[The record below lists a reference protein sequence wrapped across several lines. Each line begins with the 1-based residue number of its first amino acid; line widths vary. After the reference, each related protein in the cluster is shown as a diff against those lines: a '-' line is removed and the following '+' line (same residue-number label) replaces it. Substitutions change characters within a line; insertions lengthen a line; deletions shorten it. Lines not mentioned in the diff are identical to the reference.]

1 MNLQTLLDATRQESE
16 GRKQKESIKSLKAK
30 IKDLPPT
37 RGFIRQIAP
46 HPFSLIAE
54 IKLKS
59 PSMGRM
65 SIMESQDIAHVHKLY
80 DKHPVVS
87 AISVLTQH
95 AHFGGSPSALR
106 QVHRETRK
114 PVLRKDFIEDE
125 YEVYYSRAIG
135 ADAMLL
141 MASVVT
147 DKARFQSLHDLA
159 VDLGMDVLCE
169 VHDEREI
176 ELLPPSAKLCGVN
189 SRNFQSGAR
198 FSVSKITRL
207 VGRDFTTDLSVFEL
221 AARLP
226 AACVKIAES
235 GISAANVGEV
245 LERQAFSA
253 ALVGTSL
260 LRGGEKHTI
269 EELDRF
275 GAAIAAARG
284 QPAHS

>member
-16 GRKQKESIKSLKAK
+16 GRKEKDSIKSLKAK

-37 RGFIRQIAP
+37 RGFIRQIASR
-46 HPFSLIAE
+46 PFSLIAE

-65 SIMESQDIAHVHKLY
+65 SVMESQDIAHVHRLY

-114 PVLRKDFIEDE
+114 PILRKDFIEDE

-159 VDLGMDVLCE
+159 VELGMDVLCE
-169 VHDEREI
+169 VHDEAEI
-176 ELLPPSAKLCGVN
+176 ERLPASVKLCGVN

-207 VGRDFTTDLSVFEL
+207 VGRDFTTDLNVFEL

-226 AACVKIAES
+226 AACLKIAES
-235 GISAANVGEV
+235 GINAANVGEV
-245 LERQAFSA
+245 LGRQAFSA

-260 LRGGEKHTI
+260 LRGGERHTI

-275 GAAIAAARG
+275 GAAITAASGQAAR
-284 QPAHS
+284 P

>member
-1 MNLQTLLDATRQESE
+1 MNLQMLLDATRQESE
-16 GRKQKESIKSLKAK
+16 GRKEKDSIKSLKAR

-37 RGFIRQIAP
+37 RGFIRHIASR
-46 HPFSLIAE
+46 PFSLIAE

-65 SIMESQDIAHVHKLY
+65 SIMESEEIAHVHRLY
-80 DKHPVVS
+80 DRHPVVS
-87 AISVLTQH
+87 SISVLTQN
-95 AHFGGSPSALR
+95 AHFGGSPAALR

-114 PVLRKDFIEDE
+114 PILRKDFISDE
-125 YEVYYSRAIG
+125 YEVYYSRAIE

-147 DKARFQSLHDLA
+147 DKARFQALHDLA
-159 VDLGMDVLCE
+159 VELGMDVLCE
-169 VHDEREI
+169 VHDEKEI
-176 ELLPPSAKLCGVN
+176 ELLPPSVKLCGIN
-189 SRNFQSGAR
+189 ARNFQSGAR
-198 FSVSKITRL
+198 FSLSKITRL
-207 VGRDFTTDLSVFEL
+207 MGRDFTTDLGVFEL

-235 GISAANVGEV
+235 GIASGNIGEV
-245 LERQAFSA
+245 LERRAFNA

-269 EELDRF
+269 AELDRF
-275 GAAIAAARG
+275 GAAIASFSV
-284 QPAHS
+284 QPTPA

>member
-1 MNLQTLLDATRQESE
+1 MNLQTLIDATRQESE
-16 GRKQKESIKSLKAK
+16 VRKEKDSLKSLKAR

-37 RGFIRQIAP
+37 RGFIRHISS

-59 PSMGRM
+59 PSMGHM
-65 SIMESQDIAHVHKLY
+65 SVMDSQDVAHVHKLY
-80 DKHPVVS
+80 DRHPAVS
-87 AISVLTQH
+87 AISVLTQN
-95 AHFGGSPSALR
+95 AYFGGSPAALK

-114 PVLRKDFIEDE
+114 PILRKDFIGDE
-125 YEVYYSRAIG
+125 YEVYYSRAIE

-147 DKARFQSLHDLA
+147 DKARFQALHDLA
-159 VDLGMDVLCE
+159 VELGMDVLCE
-169 VHDEREI
+169 VHDEKEI
-176 ELLPPSAKLCGVN
+176 EFLPPGVKLCGIN

-207 VGRDFTTDLSVFEL
+207 VGRDMTTDLGVFEL

-226 AACVKIAES
+226 AGCVKIAES
-235 GISAANVGEV
+235 GISAGNVGEV
-245 LERQAFSA
+245 LERRAFNA

-260 LRGGEKHTI
+260 LKGGEKHTI
-269 EELDRF
+269 AELDRF
-275 GAAIAAARG
+275 GAAIESFSR
-284 QPAHS
+284 QPA

>member
-16 GRKQKESIKSLKAK
+16 ARKAKDSIKSLKAR
-30 IKDLPPT
+30 IRDLPPA
-37 RGFIRQIAP
+37 RGFIRQIASR
-46 HPFSLIAE
+46 PFSLIAE

-59 PSMGRM
+59 PSMGHM
-65 SIMESQDIAHVHKLY
+65 SIMESQDVARVHKLY
-80 DKHPVVS
+80 DRHAVVS
-87 AISVLTQH
+87 AISVLTQN

-114 PVLRKDFIEDE
+114 PVLRKDFIMDE
-125 YEVYYSRAIG
+125 YEVHYSRAIE

-147 DKARFQSLHDLA
+147 DKARFQALHDLA
-159 VDLGMDVLCE
+159 VELGMDVLCE
-169 VHDEREI
+169 VHDEREM
-176 ELLPPSAKLCGVN
+176 ELLPPGVKLCGIN

-198 FSVSKITRL
+198 FSFSKITRL
-207 VGRDFTTDLSVFEL
+207 LGRDITTDLGVFEL

-226 AACVKIAES
+226 EGCVKVAES
-235 GISAANVGEV
+235 GINAGNIGEV
-245 LERQAFSA
+245 LKRHAFNA

-260 LRGGEKHTI
+260 LKGGEKHTI

-275 GAAIAAARG
+275 AAAIASAGR
-284 QPAHS
+284 QSP

>member
-1 MNLQTLLDATRQESE
+1 MNLQTLLDATRQESD
-16 GRKQKESIKSLKAK
+16 GRKEKDSIKSLKAK
-30 IKDLPPT
+30 IRDMPPT
-37 RGFIRQIAP
+37 RGFIRQIASR
-46 HPFSLIAE
+46 PFSLIAE

-65 SIMESQDIAHVHKLY
+65 SVMESQGLAHVHRLY
-80 DKHPVVS
+80 DRHPVVS
-87 AISVLTQH
+87 AISVLTQFT
-95 AHFGGSPSALR
+95 HFGGSPAALR

-114 PVLRKDFIEDE
+114 PILRKDFIEDE

-141 MASVVT
+141 MAGVVT
-147 DKARFQSLHDLA
+147 DRARFQSLHDLA
-159 VDLGMDVLCE
+159 VELGMDVLCE
-169 VHDEREI
+169 VHDEKEI
-176 ELLPPSAKLCGVN
+176 ELLPPGVKLCGIN

-207 VGRDFTTDLSVFEL
+207 VGRDFTTDLGVFEL

-226 AACVKIAES
+226 ASCVKIAES
-235 GISAANVGEV
+235 GINAANVGEV
-245 LERQAFSA
+245 LARRVFSA

-275 GAAIAAARG
+275 AAAIASAR
-284 QPAHS
+284 